1 MSAFEQPKTTSLSV
15 GGIKVYSKGV
25 NQNTSSSYFSGTPDM
40 PGWAWSIT
48 ESSGDYTLSANGT
61 SFGANAETNYIEM
74 PDGVSIQ
81 MNNTPGGDFTHPSI
95 WQVDAYMPDG
105 SVIHTKGGGQFFE
118 MPGGLPEG
126 TVFAELMMGPNTNG
140 ALDSTP
146 QTETLAYIVD
156 AGQSHTE
163 LFYVDT
169 SVSQDGS
176 SFGLLLN
183 VDNTPITRGQLE
195 GQAIDLAAV
204 KVAEVD
210 YQMPAD
216 THDYVYPAPNT
227 TTDFVEL
234 GFIPAPPIGPDGLWT
249 APTSVSFD
257 DQMTTLINGGTDNDM
272 LDLSGITG
280 VYELDAGFGS
290 WDLDPAYYNSD
301 VGIIF
306 IGDQYYEFES
316 VESYRVTGLSTAD
329 EASKE
334 TIRFNA
340 LDDVNET
347 IEIGAGFGLNINLG
361 VGEFSDSD
369 VAVFTGGSVDID
381 LSTADS
387 SGYVTYSY
395 LDGSGTGSIRGADII
410 IGGDSGTGDVITGSA
425 QRDVIVGL
433 AGDDELAGGAG
444 DDFIIGGAGA
454 DQIDG
459 GDGDD
464 IIVDLDSD
472 LLTGG
477 EGRDVFVVN
486 GMSADGSATI
496 TDLDVSEDGLSF
508 RGLDTDKYADRIAF
522 SFNAS
527 VLATALSTASG
538 LNITG
543 LSDPLNPDVYYQLA
557 RALDIEVVKN
567 TSGTGPDYDLIVS
580 YTDEFGTQGLGKVGF
595 NVSNRPLDKPA
606 FNEADHVYKATL
618 LQAEEVD
625 KQLTEA
631 LLDQIA
637 SYATDEVD
645 MPAEK
650 SITLFVGVER
660 ADKNAIFG
668 DGDPVLVAYQP
679 GDEQIETK
687 FRPSNADEVMLGS
700 GQSDIYAHSAQ
711 VFINE
716 TSGTATGDQDF
727 GRDTVVERGGAN
739 DVISL
744 EASISDLLVGN
755 LELGR
760 MERGRE
766 GDDRSL
772 NIRYKN
778 DPSDS
783 SDLNGVDL
791 IVYKQFVDYDST
803 FRVEGLELVDPDGG
817 YHTLSFGEAV
827 SDSEL
832 KVDGATDAVLVGREG
847 YADTFTVKD
856 TGSGTSADLYM
867 VGFEYGS
874 DSLDFS
880 GYESAS
886 LLSSDPEDYDPTGFQ
901 VVATR
906 ADQTMV
912 TYDLH
917 FVSSIDDDLTS
928 TQLPA

>member
-1 MSAFEQPKTTSLSV
+1 MSAFEQPKTTSLSI
-15 GGIKVYSKGV
+15 GGIKVYKKGV
-25 NQNTSSSYFSGTPDM
+25 DQSTSLAISDTSNLTSAVWSLTNTD
-40 PGWAWSIT
+40 
-48 ESSGDYTLSANGT
+48 GDFALSKDGT
-61 SFGANAETNYIEM
+61 SFGQDAENQHIELASGAN
-74 PDGVSIQ
+74 IQ
-81 MNNTPGGDFTHPSI
+81 FNTAPTDRHPSN
-95 WQVDAYMPDG
+95 WQLDVYKVDG
-105 SVIHTKGGGQFFE
+105 SVQHIQGGGAYFLLD
-118 MPGGLPEG
+118 GGLPSDA
-126 TVFAELMMGPNTNG
+126 VFAELMLGPVPSNSQDT
-140 ALDSTP
+140 SQ
-146 QTETLAYIVD
+146 QTDTLAYIMVS
-156 AGQSHTE
+156 GQTDTE

-169 SVSQDGS
+169 SDSQDGS
-176 SFGLLLN
+176 AFGLLL
-183 VDNTPITRGQLE
+183 DQAGHPLTRGQIE
-195 GQAIDLAAV
+195 GGMIDV
-204 KVAEVD
+204 QTVQVAEVD
-210 YQMPAD
+210 YQPQLD
-216 THDYVYPAPNT
+216 QHNYDYPAPTT
-227 TTDFVEL
+227 TTDFVGL

-316 VESYRVTGLSTAD
+316 VESYKVTGLSTPGTG
-329 EASKE
+329 E

-361 VGEFSDSD
+361 VGELSDSD

-410 IGGDSGTGDVITGSA
+410 IGGDSGSGDSIVGSD

-433 AGDDELAGGAG
+433 AGDDVINGGLG

-538 LNITG
+538 LDITG

-557 RALDIEVVKN
+557 RALDIEVLQN
-567 TSGTGPDYDLIVS
+567 TSETGPDYDLIVS
-580 YTDEFGTQGLGKVGF
+580 YTDESGTKDLGKVGF

-637 SYATDEVD
+637 SYATDGVD
-645 MPAEK
+645 LPSAE

-668 DGDPVLVAYQP
+668 DGEPVLVAYQP
-679 GDEQIETK
+679 EGVQIATK

-700 GQSDIYAHSAQ
+700 SDSDVYAHSAQ

-744 EASISDLLVGN
+744 EASLSDLLVGH

-772 NIRYKN
+772 NIRYNN

-783 SDLNGVDL
+783 GDLNGVDL

-803 FRVEGLELVDPDGG
+803 FRVEGLELVDPSGG

-832 KVDGATDAVLVGREG
+832 EVDGATDAILVGRDG
-847 YADTFTVKD
+847 QADTFTVRD
-856 TGSGTSADLYM
+856 SGSGTAELYM
-867 VGFEYGS
+867 VGFEHGI
-874 DSLDFS
+874 DQLVFAGD
-880 GYESAS
+880 ENAI
-886 LLSSDPEDYDPTGFQ
+886 LSSDPADYADGFEQVTVTG
-901 VVATR
+901 VEGS
-906 ADQTMV
+906 V
-912 TYDLH
+912 TYDIH
-917 FVSSIDDDLTS
+917 FVSSIDDDLT
-928 TQLPA
+928 TNIPA

>member
-1 MSAFEQPKTTSLSV
+1 MSAFEQPKTTSLSI
-15 GGIKVYSKGV
+15 GGIKVYKKGV
-25 NQNTSSSYFSGTPDM
+25 DQNTSTAISDTSNLTSA
-40 PGWAWSIT
+40 AWSLT
-48 ESSGDYTLSANGT
+48 NTDGDFALSKDGT
-61 SFGANAETNYIEM
+61 SFGQDAENQHIELAS
-74 PDGVSIQ
+74 GAKIQ
-81 MNNTPGGDFTHPSI
+81 LNTAPTDFHQSN
-95 WQVDAYMPDG
+95 WQLDVYKVDG
-105 SVIHTKGGGQFFE
+105 SVQHIQGGPSYFLLD
-118 MPGGLPEG
+118 GGLPSDA
-126 TVFAELMMGPNTNG
+126 VFAELMLGPVPSNG
-140 ALDSTP
+140 QDTSQ
-146 QTETLAYIVD
+146 QTDTLAYIMVS
-156 AGQSHTE
+156 GQTDTE

-169 SVSQDGS
+169 SDSQDGS
-176 SFGLLLN
+176 AFGLLL
-183 VDNTPITRGQLE
+183 DQAGHPLTRGQIE
-195 GQAIDLAAV
+195 GGIIDV
-204 KVAEVD
+204 QTVQVAEVD
-210 YQMPAD
+210 YQPQLD
-216 THDYVYPAPNT
+216 QHNYDYPAPTT

-290 WDLDPAYYNSD
+290 WDLDPAYYNSE

-316 VESYRVTGLSTAD
+316 VESYKVTGLSAPGIG
-329 EASKE
+329 E

-347 IEIGAGFGLNINLG
+347 VEIGAGFGLNINLG
-361 VGEFSDSD
+361 VGELSDSD
-369 VAVFTGGSVDID
+369 VVVFTGGSVDID

-410 IGGDSGTGDVITGSA
+410 IGGDSGTGDSIVGSD

-433 AGDDELAGGAG
+433 AGDDVIHGGLG

-538 LNITG
+538 LDITG

-557 RALDIEVVKN
+557 RALDIEVLQN
-567 TSGTGPDYDLIVS
+567 TSETGPDYDLIVS

-637 SYATDEVD
+637 SYATDGVD
-645 MPAEK
+645 LPSTE

-668 DGDPVLVAYQP
+668 DGEPVLVAYQP
-679 GDEQIETK
+679 EGVQIATK

-700 GQSDIYAHSAQ
+700 SDSDVYAHSAQ

-727 GRDTVVERGGAN
+727 GRDTVVERGGVN

-744 EASISDLLVGN
+744 EASLSDLLVGH

-772 NIRYKN
+772 NIRYNN

-783 SDLNGVDL
+783 GDLNGVDL

-803 FRVEGLELVDPDGG
+803 FRVEGLELVDPAGG

-832 KVDGATDAVLVGREG
+832 EVDGATDAILVGRDEQ
-847 YADTFTVKD
+847 ADTFTVRD
-856 TGSGTSADLYM
+856 SGSGTAELYM
-867 VGFEYGS
+867 VGFEHGT
-874 DSLDFS
+874 DQLVFAGD
-880 GYESAS
+880 ENAI
-886 LLSSDPEDYDPTGFQ
+886 LSSDPADYADGFEQVTVTG
-901 VVATR
+901 VEGS
-906 ADQTMV
+906 V
-912 TYDLH
+912 TYDIH
-917 FVSSIDDDLTS
+917 FVSSIDDDLT
-928 TQLPA
+928 TNIPA

>member
-1 MSAFEQPKTTSLSV
+1 MSAFEQPKTTGLSI
-15 GGIKVYSKGV
+15 GGITVYSKGV
-25 NQNTSSSYFSGTPDM
+25 NQNTSSSYYSADM
-40 PGWAWSIT
+40 AGWTWSIT

-61 SFGANAETNYIEM
+61 SFGANAETTYIEM

-81 MNNTPGGDFTHPSI
+81 MNSTPGGDFTHPSI

-105 SVIHTKGGGQFFE
+105 SVIHTKGGASYLL
-118 MPGGLPEG
+118 MTGGLPEG

-183 VDNTPITRGQLE
+183 LVDNTPITRGQLE
-195 GQAIDLAAV
+195 GQGIDLAAV

-216 THDYVYPAPNT
+216 THDYTYPAPTT

-257 DQMTTLINGGTDNDM
+257 DQTTTLINGGTDNDM

-290 WDLDPAYYNSD
+290 WDLDPAYYNSE

-316 VESYRVTGLSTAD
+316 VESYKVTGLSTPGTG
-329 EASKE
+329 E

-361 VGEFSDSD
+361 VGELSDSD

-410 IGGDSGTGDVITGSA
+410 IGGDSGTGDSIVGSD

-433 AGDDELAGGAG
+433 AGDDVIHGGLG

-538 LNITG
+538 LDITG

-557 RALDIEVVKN
+557 RALDIEVLQN
-567 TSGTGPDYDLIVS
+567 TSETGPDYDLIVS

-637 SYATDEVD
+637 SYATDGVD
-645 MPAEK
+645 LPSTE

-668 DGDPVLVAYQP
+668 DGEPVLVAYQP
-679 GDEQIETK
+679 EGVQIATK

-700 GQSDIYAHSAQ
+700 SDSDVYAHSAQ

-744 EASISDLLVGN
+744 EASLSDLLVGH

-772 NIRYKN
+772 NIRYNN

-783 SDLNGVDL
+783 GDLNGVDL

-803 FRVEGLELVDPDGG
+803 FRVEGLELVDPAGG

-832 KVDGATDAVLVGREG
+832 EVDGATDAILVGRDG
-847 YADTFTVKD
+847 QADTFTVRD
-856 TGSGTSADLYM
+856 SGSGTAELYM
-867 VGFEYGS
+867 VGFEHGT
-874 DSLDFS
+874 DQLVFAGD
-880 GYESAS
+880 ENAI
-886 LLSSDPEDYDPTGFQ
+886 LSSDPADYADGFEQVTVTG
-901 VVATR
+901 VEGS
-906 ADQTMV
+906 V
-912 TYDLH
+912 TYDIH
-917 FVSSIDDDLTS
+917 FVSSIDDDLT
-928 TQLPA
+928 TNIPA

>member
-1 MSAFEQPKTTSLSV
+1 MSAFEQPKTTSLSI
-15 GGIKVYSKGV
+15 GGIKVYKKGV
-25 NQNTSSSYFSGTPDM
+25 DQSTSLAISDTSNLTSAVWSLTNTD
-40 PGWAWSIT
+40 
-48 ESSGDYTLSANGT
+48 GDFALSKDGT
-61 SFGANAETNYIEM
+61 SFGQDAENQHIEVAIGAN
-74 PDGVSIQ
+74 IQ
-81 MNNTPGGDFTHPSI
+81 FNTAPTDFHQSN
-95 WQVDAYMPDG
+95 WQLDVYKVDG
-105 SVIHTKGGGQFFE
+105 SVQHIQGGGAYFLLD
-118 MPGGLPEG
+118 GGLPSDA
-126 TVFAELMMGPNTNG
+126 VFAELMLGPVPSNSQDT
-140 ALDSTP
+140 SQ
-146 QTETLAYIVD
+146 QTDTLAYIMVS
-156 AGQSHTE
+156 GQTDTE

-169 SVSQDGS
+169 SDSQDGS
-176 SFGLLLN
+176 AFGLLL
-183 VDNTPITRGQLE
+183 DQAGHPLTRGQIE
-195 GQAIDLAAV
+195 GGMIDV
-204 KVAEVD
+204 QTVQVAEVD
-210 YQMPAD
+210 YQPQLD
-216 THDYVYPAPNT
+216 QHNYDYPAPT
-227 TTDFVEL
+227 RTTDFVEL
-234 GFIPAPPIGPDGLWT
+234 GFSPAPPIGPDGSWT
-249 APTSVSFD
+249 APTLVSFD
-257 DQMTTLINGGTDNDM
+257 DQMTTLINGGTNNDM

-316 VESYRVTGLSTAD
+316 VESYKVTGLSSSGTG
-329 EASKE
+329 E

-361 VGEFSDSD
+361 VGELSDSD

-410 IGGDSGTGDVITGSA
+410 IGGDSGTGDSIVGSD

-433 AGDDELAGGAG
+433 AGDDVIHGGLG

-454 DQIDG
+454 DRIDG

-538 LNITG
+538 LDITG

-557 RALDIEVVKN
+557 RALDIEVLQN
-567 TSGTGPDYDLIVS
+567 TSETGPDYDLIVS

-637 SYATDEVD
+637 SYATDGVD
-645 MPAEK
+645 LPSTE

-668 DGDPVLVAYQP
+668 DGEPVLVAYQP
-679 GDEQIETK
+679 EGVQIATK

-700 GQSDIYAHSAQ
+700 SDSDVYAHSAQ

-744 EASISDLLVGN
+744 EASLSDLLVGH

-772 NIRYKN
+772 NIRYNN

-783 SDLNGVDL
+783 GDLNGVDL

-803 FRVEGLELVDPDGG
+803 FRVEGLELVDPSGG

-832 KVDGATDAVLVGREG
+832 EVDGATDAILVGRDG
-847 YADTFTVKD
+847 QADTFTVRD
-856 TGSGTSADLYM
+856 SGSGTAELYM
-867 VGFEYGS
+867 VGFEHGI
-874 DSLDFS
+874 DQLVFAGD
-880 GYESAS
+880 ENAI
-886 LLSSDPEDYDPTGFQ
+886 LSSDPADYADGFEQVTVTG
-901 VVATR
+901 VEGS
-906 ADQTMV
+906 V
-912 TYDLH
+912 TYDIH
-917 FVSSIDDDLTS
+917 FVSSIDDDLT
-928 TQLPA
+928 TNIPA

>member
-1 MSAFEQPKTTSLSV
+1 MSAFEQPKTTGLSI
-15 GGIKVYSKGV
+15 GGTTVYSKGV
-25 NQNTSSSYFSGTPDM
+25 NQNTSSSYYSADM
-40 PGWAWSIT
+40 AGWTWSIT

-61 SFGANAETNYIEM
+61 SFGANAETTYIEM
-74 PDGVSIQ
+74 PDGVSVQ
-81 MNNTPGGDFTHPSI
+81 MNNAPGGDFTHPSI

-105 SVIHTKGGGQFFE
+105 SVVHTKGGGSFFL
-118 MPGGLPEG
+118 MSGGLPDG
-126 TVFAELMMGPNTNG
+126 TVFAELMMGPNTNV

-156 AGQSHTE
+156 AGQSQTE

-183 VDNTPITRGQLE
+183 SADNTPITRGQLE

-216 THDYVYPAPNT
+216 THNYTYPAPTT

-290 WDLDPAYYNSD
+290 WDLDPAYYNSE

-316 VESYRVTGLSTAD
+316 VESYKVTGLSAPGIG
-329 EASKE
+329 E

-361 VGEFSDSD
+361 VGELSDSD
-369 VAVFTGGSVDID
+369 VVVFTGGSVDID

-410 IGGDSGTGDVITGSA
+410 IGGDSGTGDSIVGSD

-433 AGDDELAGGAG
+433 AGDDVINGGLG

-527 VLATALSTASG
+527 VLATALSNASG
-538 LNITG
+538 LDITG

-557 RALDIEVVKN
+557 RALDIEVLQN
-567 TSGTGPDYDLIVS
+567 TSETGPDYDLIVS
-580 YTDEFGTQGLGKVGF
+580 YTDEFNTKEDLGKVGF
-595 NVSNRPLDKPA
+595 NVSNRPADKPA

-637 SYATDEVD
+637 SYATDGVD
-645 MPAEK
+645 LPSTQ

-668 DGDPVLVAYQP
+668 DGEPVLVAYQP
-679 GDEQIETK
+679 EGVQIATK

-700 GQSDIYAHSAQ
+700 SDSDVYAHSAQ

-744 EASISDLLVGN
+744 EASLSDLLVGH

-772 NIRYKN
+772 NIRYNN
-778 DPSDS
+778 DPNDSD
-783 SDLNGVDL
+783 DLNGVDL

-803 FRVEGLELVDPDGG
+803 FRVEGLELVDPAGG

-832 KVDGATDAVLVGREG
+832 EVDGATDAILVGRDG
-847 YADTFTVKD
+847 QADTFTVGD
-856 TGSGTSADLYM
+856 SGSGSAELYM
-867 VGFEYGS
+867 VGFEHGT
-874 DSLDFS
+874 DQLVFAGD
-880 GYESAS
+880 ENAI
-886 LLSSDPEDYDPTGFQ
+886 LSSDPAAYADGFEQVTVTG
-901 VVATR
+901 VEGS
-906 ADQTMV
+906 V
-912 TYDLH
+912 TYDIH
-917 FVSSIDDDLTS
+917 FVSSIDDDLT
-928 TQLPA
+928 TTIPL

>member
-1 MSAFEQPKTTSLSV
+1 V
-15 GGIKVYSKGV
+15 
-25 NQNTSSSYFSGTPDM
+25 
-40 PGWAWSIT
+40 
-48 ESSGDYTLSANGT
+48 
-61 SFGANAETNYIEM
+61 
-74 PDGVSIQ
+74 
-81 MNNTPGGDFTHPSI
+81 
-95 WQVDAYMPDG
+95 
-105 SVIHTKGGGQFFE
+105 
-118 MPGGLPEG
+118 
-126 TVFAELMMGPNTNG
+126 
-140 ALDSTP
+140 
-146 QTETLAYIVD
+146 QTETLAYFAIS
-156 AGQSHTE
+156 GSQTTE

-169 SVSQDGS
+169 SDSQDGS
-176 SFGLLLN
+176 AFGLLL
-183 VDNTPITRGQLE
+183 DQAGQPLTREQIEGGQ
-195 GQAIDLAAV
+195 IDVHAV
-204 KVAEVD
+204 QVAEVD
-210 YQMPAD
+210 YQAQPD
-216 THDYVYPAPNT
+216 LHNHKYPAPTT

-234 GFIPAPPIGPDGLWT
+234 GFIPAPPIGPAGSWT
-249 APTSVSFD
+249 APTPVSFD
-257 DQMTTLINGGTDNDM
+257 DQMTTLINGGTNNDM
-272 LDLSGITG
+272 LDLSGISG

-290 WDLDPAYYNSD
+290 WDLESSYDPD

-306 IGDQYYEFES
+306 IGDQYYEFKGIEGYIVS
-316 VESYRVTGLSTAD
+316 GVSDPSTS
-329 EASKE
+329 EV
-334 TIRFNA
+334 IRFNA
-340 LDDVNET
+340 LDDINET

-361 VGEFSDSD
+361 VGELSDSD

-410 IGGDSGTGDVITGSA
+410 IGGDSGTGDSIVGSD

-433 AGDDELAGGAG
+433 AGDDVIHGGLG

-454 DQIDG
+454 DRIDG

-538 LNITG
+538 LDITG

-557 RALDIEVVKN
+557 RALDIEVLQN
-567 TSGTGPDYDLIVS
+567 TSETGPDYDLIVS

-637 SYATDEVD
+637 SYATDGVD
-645 MPAEK
+645 LPSTE

-668 DGDPVLVAYQP
+668 DGEPVLVAYQP
-679 GDEQIETK
+679 EGVQIATK

-700 GQSDIYAHSAQ
+700 SDSDVYAHSAQ

-744 EASISDLLVGN
+744 EASLSDLLVGH

-772 NIRYKN
+772 NIRYNN

-783 SDLNGVDL
+783 GDLNGVDL

-803 FRVEGLELVDPDGG
+803 FRVEGLELVDPSGG

-832 KVDGATDAVLVGREG
+832 EVDGATDAILVGRDG
-847 YADTFTVKD
+847 QADTFTVRD
-856 TGSGTSADLYM
+856 SGSGTAELYM
-867 VGFEYGS
+867 VGFEHGT
-874 DSLDFS
+874 DQLVFAGD
-880 GYESAS
+880 ENAI
-886 LLSSDPEDYDPTGFQ
+886 LSSDPADYADGFEQVTVTG
-901 VVATR
+901 VEGS
-906 ADQTMV
+906 V
-912 TYDLH
+912 TYDIH
-917 FVSSIDDDLTS
+917 FVSSIDDDLT
-928 TQLPA
+928 TNIPA